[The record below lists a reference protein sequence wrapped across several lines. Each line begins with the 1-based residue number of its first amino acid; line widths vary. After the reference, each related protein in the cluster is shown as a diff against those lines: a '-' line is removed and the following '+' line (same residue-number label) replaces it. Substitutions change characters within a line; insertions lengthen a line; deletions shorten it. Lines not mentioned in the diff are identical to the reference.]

1 MLAGLGHHFGWS
13 RAELEAL
20 TDQDLLFWS
29 KALADWHEAV
39 KAQQGK

>member
-20 TDQDLLFWS
+20 DDRDALFW
-29 KALADWHEAV
+29 AQAVAEWHEAV